1 MRPRMSQ
8 GSDADGV
15 GSRIQGSRS
24 ARLGPE
30 ERAPWAAGS
39 RKVSA
44 AGAEGWRRGRG
55 SAEQD
60 IRALVTHG
68 DPTAPTAMPGR
79 KDGWKGLGKDKLSG
93 ESRR

>member
-15 GSRIQGSRS
+15 GSRIQGGRS

-44 AGAEGWRRGRG
+44 AGPKGVASGQRVCRAGRQSSSYTWGPHGPNGNARKERWMEGSRER
-55 SAEQD
+55 Q
-60 IRALVTHG
+60 AL
-68 DPTAPTAMPGR
+68 R
-79 KDGWKGLGKDKLSG
+79 
-93 ESRR
+93 